1 MPIFTLPRRQ
11 LTNFSTCF
19 MTLAKNYG
27 LTAANVRKRT
37 STEAAHHLSS
47 PKAALVMRQ
56 LSHSTETD
64 ACFYQALSGSSHTA
78 EAYISLN
85 RMRQERKKLKPSGHT
100 LATPGH
106 ALATPNHALSTPS
119 HSQPCP
125 CHCNSHHQQIPHTH
139 YAHTSNGAT
148 LQINQPQVQVQRS
161 SKDCFTVTFAV
172 SLFLGDDAT
181 TLTYHQKDVRQ
192 HFIDCLKSRLKFSSN
207 RKGKEK
213 NPDVK

>member
-1 MPIFTLPRRQ
+1 MSERERQ
-11 LTNFSTCF
+11 Q
-19 MTLAKNYG
+19 
-27 LTAANVRKRT
+27 R
-37 STEAAHHLSS
+37 LSS

-85 RMRQERKKLKPSGHT
+85 RMRQERKKLKPSGHA
-100 LATPGH
+100 LATPG
-106 ALATPNHALSTPS
+106 HALSTPS

-125 CHCNSHHQQIPHTH
+125 CHCNSHYQQIPRTH

-172 SLFLGDDAT
+172 SLFLGYDAT
-181 TLTYHQKDVRQ
+181 TLTYHQKDMRQ